1 MPGLS
6 GWDVAKRVK
15 EINQK
20 TPVALIT
27 GYTILFE
34 VEDLKEKGVDFVLH
48 KPFHVAEVQ
57 QLVARGIQLRDS
69 LFYN

>member
-6 GWDVAKRVK
+6 GWDVAKKVK

-27 GYTILFE
+27 GYTYLQRKDE
-34 VEDLKEKGVDFVLH
+34 LQEKGVD
-48 KPFHVAEVQ
+48 
-57 QLVARGIQLRDS
+57 
-69 LFYN
+69 LFFINLFM